1 MQQIYMQSNEHFEV
15 FTTVFS
21 PQVCRARTRY
31 RHREAEKMV
40 VAVNYRPH
48 WPDELELRQGD
59 VIHVLFKDD
68 ESWWFGRRQNGQEGY
83 FPATYVN
90 KIVQKDDP
98 AKASPSLLKRGSS
111 QDTPAE
117 GLEGC
122 TSRRASLRSPRIGK
136 EGIFR
141 TLGPDGSAHFSDGS
155 AQSSPSLLH
164 RILSRSRRRSEG
176 PGDLNGTINGAF
188 EPD

>member
-21 PQVCRARTRY
+21 PQICRRRTRH
-31 RHREAEKMV
+31 RHAEVEKMV

-48 WPDELELRQGD
+48 WPDELELHYGD

-83 FPATYVN
+83 FPATYVSRLS
-90 KIVQKDDP
+90 QKDELTKVAP
-98 AKASPSLLKRGSS
+98 RSLNGSS
-111 QDTPAE
+111 DQATPTE
-117 GLEGC
+117 VFGGC
-122 TSRRASLRSPRIGK
+122 ASLKYPRSRK
-136 EGIFR
+136 EGVFQALASVHLR
-141 TLGPDGSAHFSDGS
+141 AGPTH
-155 AQSSPSLLH
+155 SSHGLLH
-164 RILSRSRRRSEG
+164 RILSRSRRRSEC
-176 PGDLNGTINGAF
+176 PADLNGAINEAF